1 MTEHCGSLLPLVH
14 QVAVSDMLCTVT
26 AAPAPP
32 TEMARPLALL
42 PPKLPEMVAL
52 PGCRGRKRL
61 RRLVLPR
68 LALNLMVVRSDE
80 VMLVLG
86 ACMRAASD
94 SAAVMSFKSA

>member
-1 MTEHCGSLLPLVH
+1 MTGHCGSLLPLVH

-32 TEMARPLALL
+32 TEITRPLALL

-61 RRLVLPR
+61 SRLVLPR
-68 LALNLMVVRSDE
+68 LALNLMVVRSEE

-86 ACMRAASD
+86 ACTKAALN
-94 SAAVMSFKSA
+94 SAAVMNLKGA